1 MAADDTKTAEIPVD
15 SNLGELSFQRI
26 AKAFL
31 GSGIASGLAILM
43 YRMLSSIALTFAHKP
58 VTSDNITVINL
69 SAAVRTLVMGIVA
82 LGTGVF
88 GIAAIGLLLLALQM
102 LVYRLT
108 GKGKTISSVSE

>member
-1 MAADDTKTAEIPVD
+1 MANDPRTPIPVD
-15 SNLGELSFQRI
+15 SNLGELSFARM

-31 GSGIASGLAILM
+31 GSGMASGLAILM
-43 YRMLSSIALTFAHKP
+43 YRMLSSISLTFASKP

-88 GIAAIGLLLLALQM
+88 GIAAIGLLLLAFQM
-102 LVYRLT
+102 LLYRLT
-108 GKGKTISSVSE
+108 GKARSSSISE